1 MALLPGMLSELLLLQ
16 PLVRSF
22 SVRVLL
28 VGLDMYLSLGGVGS
42 QSIAVRGATTL
53 VSLPLLVVLV
63 LIQDEQ
69 GNRMYFVLE

>member
-1 MALLPGMLSELLLLQ
+1 
-16 PLVRSF
+16 
-22 SVRVLL
+22 VLL

-69 GNRMYFVLE
+69 GNCMYLVLE